1 MGCEGRNQRADEAM
15 TDWTYSGDGG
25 NITISKA
32 DGESATIKF
41 TWGLISDT
49 VPCPASALES
59 LADWVEHNYPE
70 MTNNESD

>member
-1 MGCEGRNQRADEAM
+1 M

-32 DGESATIKF
+32 DDENATIKF
-41 TWGLISDT
+41 SWGLISDT

-59 LADWVEHNYPE
+59 LAAWVDENYPPAHDSE
-70 MTNNESD
+70 V